1 MKPNIKLENLSIV
14 YNHGKTNEF
23 WAVRDINLEI
33 YPEEYVIFFGP
44 SGCGKSTLLYAIAGL
59 EKPSQ
64 GRVLVNDIDLGLA
77 GERELIKYRQFLVG
91 IIFQAYYLI
100 SDLTAEDNILLPQI
114 FAGKSF
120 LERKKQANFLMERF
134 GVLDFKNKKPSQ
146 LSGGQQQR
154 VAIARSLINNPSIL
168 LADEPVG
175 NLDSKNAE
183 VVIDLLDNFNKKDKK
198 TIVYVTHDQRHLDK
212 ADRVF
217 YMKDG
222 RITREI
228 RNSNKAR
235 EGDLSIQNIPE
246 IEKLAQVYP
255 HLSNIQL
262 QAKLIL
268 NYIISLYGI
277 DDKKKIEKI
286 ISEYIANKIDK
297 SELLSILDRPTEK
310 GGINLYKQTADDMA
324 NKIAILT
331 KKLEIMEER
340 ICPELTPVEEK
351 AMIIRGYLLD
361 GYGGN
366 ISLEQSERMKAF
378 LIQRIIGKLDSNG
391 LIKAFDLPFSDGGV
405 GLNKRTAERFI
416 KEVELMLM
424 KNNQANEV
432 N

>member
-14 YNHGKTNEF
+14 YNNGKTNEF

-59 EKPSQ
+59 EKPSK

-183 VVIDLLDNFNKKDKK
+183 IVIDLLDNFNKKDKK
-198 TIVYVTHDQRHLDK
+198 TVVYVTHDQRHLDK

-217 YMKDG
+217 
-222 RITREI
+222 I
-228 RNSNKAR
+228 
-235 EGDLSIQNIPE
+235 
-246 IEKLAQVYP
+246 
-255 HLSNIQL
+255 
-262 QAKLIL
+262 
-268 NYIISLYGI
+268 
-277 DDKKKIEKI
+277 
-286 ISEYIANKIDK
+286 
-297 SELLSILDRPTEK
+297 
-310 GGINLYKQTADDMA
+310 
-324 NKIAILT
+324 
-331 KKLEIMEER
+331 
-340 ICPELTPVEEK
+340 
-351 AMIIRGYLLD
+351 
-361 GYGGN
+361 
-366 ISLEQSERMKAF
+366 
-378 LIQRIIGKLDSNG
+378 
-391 LIKAFDLPFSDGGV
+391 
-405 GLNKRTAERFI
+405 
-416 KEVELMLM
+416 
-424 KNNQANEV
+424 
-432 N
+432 